1 MPRQPTEPSP
11 KPDANEPC
19 ETMGAYVAG
28 ERSGACAAFGWVI
41 ERAVE
46 HPEESAA
53 QLALRA
59 FEEGIDR
66 YRDAFETEC
75 KTRRIDITKLGEQP

>member
-1 MPRQPTEPSP
+1 
-11 KPDANEPC
+11 
-19 ETMGAYVAG
+19 MGAYVAG

-41 ERAVE
+41 ERGVE

-59 FEEGIDR
+59 FEEAVSR
-66 YRDAFETEC
+66 YRDAFEREL
-75 KTRRIDITKLGEQP
+75 KTRRIDITKLSDTPTKETPCAP